1 MTTTCDG
8 LPANDLAR
16 RVHGEFLEMPGL
28 QLNVSQAQRLW
39 GLDAR
44 LCEAVLDTLVDGGV
58 LSRSER
64 GCSLRGSQP

>member
-1 MTTTCDG
+1 
-8 LPANDLAR
+8 
-16 RVHGEFLEMPGL
+16 MPGL

-44 LCEAVLDTLVDGGV
+44 LCEAVLDALVDGGV